1 MYTSRLGQTTL
12 DGARLISQ
20 QPYLGSMFKS
30 QNASTW
36 TSEQNEDVKFR
47 INRCKFTT
55 NTEGTVH
62 LVNDIVPTKTLR
74 LNPITTTSGSA
85 DITIHHRNHGMHTL
99 QQTM

>member
-1 MYTSRLGQTTL
+1 
-12 DGARLISQ
+12 
-20 QPYLGSMFKS
+20 MFKS

-55 NTEGTVH
+55 NTQRNTVH

-74 LNPITTTSGSA
+74 LNPITTTASSV
-85 DITIHHRNHGMHTL
+85 DITIHHRNHGMHIYSK
-99 QQTM
+99 QCDDC